1 MGKRSVSSVSWSSRA
16 LWLGWDHLPW
26 SFHFAVRAVPF
37 MDDRNLTGGG
47 SRAGFAAPQA
57 LGAAL
62 HLHLEALKDAVVGE
76 RGKVVLVI
84 TFEELFA
91 NFLPL

>member
-1 MGKRSVSSVSWSSRA
+1 MGKRSVSSVSWSSRV

-26 SFHFAVRAVPF
+26 SFHFAFRAVPF

-47 SRAGFAAPQA
+47 SRVGFAAPQA
-57 LGAAL
+57 LGAAW
-62 HLHLEALKDAVVGE
+62 HLRLGALKDAAVGE